1 MSKWFKFFPQRGKD
15 LAHAQKKSE
24 EDNEK
29 ATMEQATAIN
39 MAIQS
44 AVTVAEVGQVNYK
57 NGFSIALGN
66 AFAKKGLI

>member
-1 MSKWFKFFPQRGKD
+1 MSKWFKFLPSGKAI
-15 LAHAQKKSE
+15 AHAQKKSE

-29 ATMEQATAIN
+29 ATMEQATAMN

-44 AVTVAEVGQVNYK
+44 AVTVQQVGEVNYK

-66 AFAKKGLI
+66 AFSKKGLI